1 MKRVKFRK
9 GIKRVN
15 KSLGAKEVKDGG
27 RLHVLKSFTK
37 TQPEDKKKKKKKL
50 ESNNTLQRK
59 VKQNH
64 IDFMRIV
71 MQL

>member
-37 TQPEDKKKKKKKL
+37 TQPEDTKKKKKKA
-50 ESNNTLQRK
+50 
-59 VKQNH
+59 
-64 IDFMRIV
+64 RI
-71 MQL
+71 

>member
-9 GIKRVN
+9 RIKRVN
-15 KSLGAKEVKDGG
+15 KSLGAEVKDGG
-27 RLHVLKSFTK
+27 RLHILKSFTK
-37 TQPEDKKKKKKKL
+37 IQPEDKKEKKKML

-59 VKQNH
+59 VKQNQ
-64 IDFMRIV
+64 IDFMHIV

>member
-9 GIKRVN
+9 RIKRVN
-15 KSLGAKEVKDGG
+15 KSLGAEVKDGG
-27 RLHVLKSFTK
+27 RLHILKSFTK
-37 TQPEDKKKKKKKL
+37 IQPEDKKEKKKKKL

-64 IDFMRIV
+64 IDFMHIV

>member
-37 TQPEDKKKKKKKL
+37 TQPEDKKKKKKK
-50 ESNNTLQRK
+50 S
-59 VKQNH
+59 
-64 IDFMRIV
+64 
-71 MQL
+71 